1 MRTWSPPRLVSF
13 AGRAVARFL
22 KQVWE
27 ARIGM
32 FCQSKPKVFIFFIT
46 YVCIGVLCPWGC
58 ILDDPCAP
66 DPLLPVRAAGTESIG
81 QELQEEEMFKKKI
94 IKKKETFWHLPTKL
108 FQRSLIASG
117 LVSSALG
124 PWKILE
130 QEKSL
135 WTGNL
140 SWV

>member
-1 MRTWSPPRLVSF
+1 MRTWSPPCLVSF

-46 YVCIGVLCPWGC
+46 YVCIGLLCPWGC

-66 DPLLPVRAAGTESIG
+66 DPLLPVRAAGTESTG
-81 QELQEEEMFKKKI
+81 QELHEEEMLKI
-94 IKKKETFWHLPTKL
+94 IIIIKRKHYGICQTNSFRDL
-108 FQRSLIASG
+108 
-117 LVSSALG
+117 
-124 PWKILE
+124 
-130 QEKSL
+130 
-135 WTGNL
+135 
-140 SWV
+140 